1 MPDLADLLNAEDLA
15 KFASSDQSWW
25 LTAAGRAIR
34 NYCGWHVFPSV
45 PVVAGR
51 VKCGER
57 GLVVLPSK
65 WVTQVGPL
73 VVDGT
78 SLVHNVDYY
87 WEPADPTN
95 LTGYGNVIQRR
106 SYAYP
111 RDPYATVD
119 YTHGFPTLPEDVAAI
134 GYELVQQ
141 GRSRPGS
148 NAKDLGAG
156 PYRVQYLKTGNSL
169 DDDQKLRLRQA
180 GVVRAGIA

>member
-1 MPDLADLLNAEDLA
+1 MPDLDSLLNAGDLA

-25 LTAAGRAIR
+25 LAAAGRAIR
-34 NYCGWHVFPSV
+34 DYCGWHVFPSV
-45 PVVAGR
+45 ALTGAKVR
-51 VKCGER
+51 CGER
-57 GLVVLPSK
+57 GLVILPSK
-65 WVTQVGPL
+65 WVTAVNNL
-73 VVDGT
+73 VVDG
-78 SLVHNVDYY
+78 SPLVLDVDYY
-87 WEPADPTN
+87 WQPADPTN
-95 LTGYGNVIQRR
+95 MEGYGNVIQRR

-111 RDPYATVD
+111 RNPYATVD
-119 YTHGFPTLPEDVAAI
+119 YTHGYPTLPEDVAAV

-169 DDDQKLRLRQA
+169 DDDQKRRLREA